1 MSLIGDA
8 LRKAR
13 QEAADRESER
23 RGVLFSAKIS
33 DSPTRSNLGLGLALG
48 AVIAVAATVAGG
60 GAVWWLLGRT
70 ETRPSTPPATA
81 ETAAPGVVVTA
92 ESPAVRIST
101 PTISPTPPDS
111 EDDPRSTTVEITAS
125 AADPSPSVLG
135 TGQATAQPDVVDRR
149 PQAEASEDEGLAE
162 GFAGMKDGE
171 EVYILE
177 ADLGDVRLSL
187 DFIVSRADDP
197 FVEINGTELHLGGVI
212 EGFRVKAIGT
222 DRVRLSNGRRSIVLR
237 AP

>member
-13 QEAADRESER
+13 QEAADRESDR

-60 GAVWWLLGRT
+60 GAVWWLLLGRN
-70 ETRPSTPPATA
+70 EPSPTA
-81 ETAAPGVVVTA
+81 PMETAMPEVAVIA
-92 ESPAVRIST
+92 ESPAMQIST

-111 EDDPRSTTVEITAS
+111 EDDRRSTTVEIAAS
-125 AADPSPSVLG
+125 AADPAPADLG
-135 TGQATAQPDVVDRR
+135 TGQATAQPDVADRR

-162 GFAGMKDGE
+162 GFAGMEDGD

-177 ADLGDVRLSL
+177 ADLGGVVLSL
-187 DFIVSRADDP
+187 DFIVFRAEDP
-197 FVEINGTELHLGGVI
+197 FAEINNVELHVGGVI
-212 EGFRVKAIGT
+212 DGFRVKAIER

>member
-8 LRKAR
+8 LRKTR
-13 QEAADRESER
+13 QEAADREIDR
-23 RGVLFSAKIS
+23 QGVLFSAKIA
-33 DSPTRSNLGLGLALG
+33 DSPARSNLGLGLAIG
-48 AVIAVAATVAGG
+48 AVIAIGATVIGG
-60 GAVWWLLGRT
+60 GTVWWLLSGTEMGR
-70 ETRPSTPPATA
+70 SSPPGAA
-81 ETAAPGVVVTA
+81 APAAPGIVETG
-92 ESPAVRIST
+92 ET
-101 PTISPTPPDS
+101 PVDT
-111 EDDPRSTTVEITAS
+111 
-125 AADPSPSVLG
+125 PSPSSAEAG
-135 TGQATAQPDVVDRR
+135 TNPPAQPAIEASTASQTEAAPTESPPDQSAAEFAAATAQAAAPAGRD
-149 PQAEASEDEGLAE
+149 SGLAE
-162 GFAGMKDGE
+162 GFAGMEDGDE
-171 EVYILE
+171 IYILE